1 MKIALVISNLEYG
14 GAQQQV
20 VALANSVDKEE
31 HEVVVISLSDFVPL
45 SGSLDRSSERL
56 HIVKKFYKYD
66 LTVPIRLWRLLRRLK
81 VDVLHAF
88 LFDAEIAAR
97 IAGRLA
103 SVPVVAGSE
112 RNCDYSLRPVQQRFY
127 DLTRNLQDWCIAN
140 SYAGAQFNQN
150 LLGYDKSQYIVVH
163 NGVDTNRFRPAVGG
177 SLRRSLG
184 LQEADLVIGVF
195 ASFKAQ
201 KNHELFFRAV
211 ARIVMLYPNLK
222 LMLVGEE
229 LYGGMHGSADHAQM
243 IQVLVDQL
251 GLRDR
256 CLFVGNKRDV
266 ENFYPVCDF
275 TVLPSRHEGM
285 PNVVLESLACGVPVI
300 ATRVADNELLVPD
313 GKVGFIVE
321 SEDANGLAVQ
331 MQKLLDDSE
340 LRKTLG
346 ANSRSWIEENFSA
359 YHMAGKMIDAYQLMY
374 ESAVR

>member
-1 MKIALVISNLEYG
+1 
-14 GAQQQV
+14 
-20 VALANSVDKEE
+20 
-31 HEVVVISLSDFVPL
+31 
-45 SGSLDRSSERL
+45 
-56 HIVKKFYKYD
+56 
-66 LTVPIRLWRLLRRLK
+66 
-81 VDVLHAF
+81 
-88 LFDAEIAAR
+88 
-97 IAGRLA
+97 
-103 SVPVVAGSE
+103 
-112 RNCDYSLRPVQQRFY
+112 
-127 DLTRNLQDWCIAN
+127 
-140 SYAGAQFNQN
+140 
-150 LLGYDKSQYIVVH
+150 
-163 NGVDTNRFRPAVGG
+163 
-177 SLRRSLG
+177 
-184 LQEADLVIGVF
+184 
-195 ASFKAQ
+195 
-201 KNHELFFRAV
+201 
-211 ARIVMLYPNLK
+211 
-222 LMLVGEE
+222 
-229 LYGGMHGSADHAQM
+229 
-243 IQVLVDQL
+243 VDQL